1 MLNVNVNHIDLQLKK
16 KGIVMSNVSNPILQR
31 DVISVATWRD
41 YYEITKPR
49 VVALLVLTALVGM
62 CLSVPGVVPWQV
74 LGPSIIGIGLLS
86 SAAAAINHI
95 VDERIDSIMGRTHN
109 RPLPNGRLS
118 AKNASIF
125 ALTIAMLG
133 FVLLYFW
140 VNPLTAW
147 LTFSG
152 LVGYSFVYTMYLKR
166 ATPQNI
172 TIGGLAGAIPPL
184 LGWTAM
190 TNEIHA
196 NALLLVLL
204 IFTWTPPHFWALAIH
219 RKDDYAKVNI
229 PMLPVTHGV
238 SFTKTQILLYTVL
251 LFVVGLLP
259 YLVGM
264 SNWLYLIGAV
274 ILNLI
279 FFVYAWKL
287 KFNADEN
294 TAMDTF
300 KFSIVHLMLLFIVLL
315 ADHYLLPLG

>member
-1 MLNVNVNHIDLQLKK
+1 MSDL
-16 KGIVMSNVSNPILQR
+16 
-31 DVISVATWRD
+31 SVTQESSSSQPATLRD
-41 YYEITKPR
+41 YYDITKPR

-62 CLSVPGVVPWQV
+62 SLSVPGAIPWQ
-74 LGPSIIGIGLLS
+74 LLIPSMLGIGLLS

-95 VDERIDSIMGRTHN
+95 VDERIDSVMGRTYN

-118 AKNASIF
+118 AKNAVKF
-125 ALTIAMLG
+125 A
-133 FVLLYFW
+133 VLLAVTGFIILYFL

-147 LTFSG
+147 LTFAG
-152 LVGYSFVYTMYLKR
+152 LVVYSFVYTMYLKR

-190 TNEIHA
+190 TNEIHP

-219 RKDDYAKVNI
+219 RKDEYAKVNI

-238 SFTKTQILLYTVL
+238 NFTKTQILLYTVL

-274 ILNLI
+274 VLNVI

-300 KFSIVHLMLLFIVLL
+300 KFSIIHLMLLFVILL
-315 ADHYLLPLG
+315 ADHYILPVT

>member
-1 MLNVNVNHIDLQLKK
+1 
-16 KGIVMSNVSNPILQR
+16 MSELSAVEAASVSSQA
-31 DVISVATWRD
+31 SWRD

-62 CLSVPGVVPWQV
+62 CLSVPGAIPWQ
-74 LGPSIIGIGLLS
+74 LLIPSMVGIGLLS

-109 RPLPNGRLS
+109 RPIPNGKITQQS
-118 AKNASIF
+118 AIIFAASI
-125 ALTIAMLG
+125 AVIG
-133 FVLLYFW
+133 FVMLYAL

-147 LTFSG
+147 LTLSG

-190 TNEIHA
+190 TNEIHGH
-196 NALLLVLL
+196 ALLLVLL

-238 SFTKTQILLYTVL
+238 NFTKTQILLYTVL

-274 ILNLI
+274 VLNLM

-287 KFNADEN
+287 KFSADEN

-300 KFSIVHLMLLFIVLL
+300 KFSIIHLMVLFIILL
-315 ADHYLLPLG
+315 LDHYLLPIS

>member
-1 MLNVNVNHIDLQLKK
+1 
-16 KGIVMSNVSNPILQR
+16 MSDSSALSINAKDETKITLMSKC
-31 DVISVATWRD
+31 SA

-49 VVALLVLTALVGM
+49 VVALLVLTAVVGM
-62 CLSVPGVVPWQV
+62 SLSVPGALPWQ
-74 LGPSIIGIGLLS
+74 LFLPAMLGIGLLS

-95 VDERIDSIMGRTHN
+95 VDEKIDAVMGRTHN
-109 RPLPNGRLS
+109 RPLPGGKITTN
-118 AKNASIF
+118 NAIVF
-125 ALTIAMLG
+125 AATIAIIG
-133 FVLLYFW
+133 FVMLYGL

-152 LVGYSFVYTMYLKR
+152 LVGYSFVYTLYLKR

-190 TNEIHA
+190 TNEIHPH
-196 NALLLVLL
+196 ALLLVLL
-204 IFTWTPPHFWALAIH
+204 VFTWTPPHFWALAIH
-219 RKDDYAKVNI
+219 RKNEYAKVNI

-238 SFTKTQILLYTVL
+238 NFTKTQILLYTVL

-264 SNWLYLIGAV
+264 SSWIYLIGAV
-274 ILNLI
+274 VLNLV
-279 FFVYAWKL
+279 FFMYAWKL
-287 KFNADEN
+287 KFNANEN

-300 KFSIVHLMLLFIVLL
+300 KFSIVHLMVLFIVLL
-315 ADHYLLPLG
+315 LDHYILPLS

>member
-1 MLNVNVNHIDLQLKK
+1 MPKAAVLSPQ
-16 KGIVMSNVSNPILQR
+16 STTQSQA
-31 DVISVATWRD
+31 SWRD

-62 CLSVPGVVPWQV
+62 CLSVPGVIPWQ
-74 LGPSIIGIGLLS
+74 LLIPAMLGIGMLS

-95 VDERIDSIMGRTHN
+95 VDQRIDSEMGRTFN
-109 RPLPNGRLS
+109 RPMPNGRIS
-118 AKNASIF
+118 QINAIVF
-125 ALTIAMLG
+125 AAALAVIG
-133 FVLLYFW
+133 FFVLFTF

-147 LTFSG
+147 LTFAG
-152 LVGYSFVYTMYLKR
+152 LLGYGFVYTMYLKR

-190 TNEIHA
+190 TNEVHP

-219 RKDDYAKVNI
+219 RKNEYAKVNI

-238 SFTKTQILLYTVL
+238 EFTKTQILLYTVL

-274 ILNLI
+274 ALNLA
-279 FFVYAWKL
+279 FFAYAWKL
-287 KFNADEN
+287 KFSANEQ
-294 TAMDTF
+294 TAMATF
-300 KFSIVHLMLLFIVLL
+300 KFSIIHLMLLFIILL
-315 ADHYLLPLG
+315 VDHYLLPVT

>member
-1 MLNVNVNHIDLQLKK
+1 MSKDINDTMSPVINADHQVFSMSVMLAN
-16 KGIVMSNVSNPILQR
+16 
-31 DVISVATWRD
+31 WRA
-41 YYEITKPR
+41 YYDITKPK

-62 CLSVPGVVPWQV
+62 SLSVPGGLPWQLLLPAM
-74 LGPSIIGIGLLS
+74 LGIALLS

-95 VDERIDSIMGRTHN
+95 VDEKIDTVMGRTHN
-109 RPLPNGRLS
+109 RPLPEGRIS
-118 AKNASIF
+118 ATNAIVFATSI
-125 ALTIAMLG
+125 ALLG
-133 FVLLYFW
+133 FIILYAL
-140 VNPLTAW
+140 VNPLTAF
-147 LTFSG
+147 LTLAG

-190 TNEIHA
+190 TNEIA
-196 NALLLVLL
+196 PNALLLVLI

-251 LFVVGLLP
+251 LFVVCLLP

-264 SNWLYLIGAV
+264 SNWLYLVGACS
-274 ILNLI
+274 LNLI
-279 FFVYAWKL
+279 FFGYAWQL
-287 KFNADEN
+287 KFHAKEE
-294 TAMDTF
+294 TAMATF
-300 KFSIVHLMLLFIVLL
+300 KFSIIHLMLLFIILL
-315 ADHYLLPLG
+315 LDHYWLPMS

>member
-1 MLNVNVNHIDLQLKK
+1 
-16 KGIVMSNVSNPILQR
+16 MSK
-31 DVISVATWRD
+31 VINKTMSSIPPAINTDHQPFAINRIFANWRA
-41 YYEITKPR
+41 YYDITKPK

-62 CLSVPGVVPWQV
+62 SLSVPGGLPWQ
-74 LGPSIIGIGLLS
+74 LLIPAMLGIGLLS

-95 VDERIDSIMGRTHN
+95 VDEKIDTVMGRTHN
-109 RPLPNGRLS
+109 RPLPEGRLS
-118 AKNASIF
+118 VTNAIVFATSI
-125 ALTIAMLG
+125 ALIG
-133 FVLLYFW
+133 FVILYSL
-140 VNPLTAW
+140 VNPLTAF
-147 LTFSG
+147 LTLAG

-190 TNEIHA
+190 TNEVA
-196 NALLLVLL
+196 PNALLLVLI

-251 LFVVGLLP
+251 LFVVCLLP

-264 SNWLYLIGAV
+264 SNWLYLIGACS
-274 ILNLI
+274 LNVI
-279 FFVYAWKL
+279 FFGYAWQL
-287 KFNADEN
+287 KFHAKKG
-294 TAMDTF
+294 TAMATF
-300 KFSIVHLMLLFIVLL
+300 KFSIVHLMLLFIILL
-315 ADHYLLPLG
+315 LDHYWLPMG

>member
-1 MLNVNVNHIDLQLKK
+1 MAN
-16 KGIVMSNVSNPILQR
+16 ST
-31 DVISVATWRD
+31 VIANAVYINKASIKD

-62 CLSVPGVVPWQV
+62 CLSVPGVIPWQV
-74 LGPSIIGIGLLS
+74 LIPSMLGIGLLS

-95 VDERIDSIMGRTHN
+95 VDQRIDSIMGRTHN
-109 RPLPNGRLS
+109 RPLPNGKIS
-118 AKNASIF
+118 QTNAIIF
-125 ALTIAMLG
+125 ASSLAFIG
-133 FVLLYFW
+133 FFVLYML
-140 VNPLTAW
+140 VNSLTAW
-147 LTFSG
+147 LTLSG
-152 LVGYSFVYTMYLKR
+152 LVGYSFIYTMYLKR

-190 TNEIHA
+190 TNEIHG

-219 RKDDYAKVNI
+219 RKDEYAKVNI
-229 PMLPVTHGV
+229 PMLPVTHGIN
-238 SFTKTQILLYTVL
+238 FTKTQILLYTIL

-274 ILNLI
+274 VLNLM
-279 FFVYAWKL
+279 FFAYAWKL
-287 KFNADEN
+287 KFNAEEN
-294 TAMDTF
+294 TAMETF
-300 KFSIVHLMLLFIVLL
+300 KFSIVHLMALFVILLL
-315 ADHYLLPLG
+315 DHYLLPIT

>member
-1 MLNVNVNHIDLQLKK
+1 MSKDINDTMSPVINADHQVFSLSVMLAN
-16 KGIVMSNVSNPILQR
+16 
-31 DVISVATWRD
+31 WRA
-41 YYEITKPR
+41 YYDITKPK

-62 CLSVPGVVPWQV
+62 SLSVPGGLPWQLLLPAM
-74 LGPSIIGIGLLS
+74 LGIALLS

-95 VDERIDSIMGRTHN
+95 VDEKIDTVMGRTHN
-109 RPLPNGRLS
+109 RPLPEGRIS
-118 AKNASIF
+118 ATNAIVF
-125 ALTIAMLG
+125 ATSIAMLG
-133 FVLLYFW
+133 FIILYAL
-140 VNPLTAW
+140 VNPLTAF
-147 LTFSG
+147 LTLAG

-190 TNEIHA
+190 TNEVA
-196 NALLLVLL
+196 PNALLLVLI

-251 LFVVGLLP
+251 LFVVCLLP

-264 SNWLYLIGAV
+264 SNWLYLVGACS
-274 ILNLI
+274 LNLI
-279 FFVYAWKL
+279 FFGYAWQL
-287 KFNADEN
+287 KFHAKEE
-294 TAMDTF
+294 TAMATF
-300 KFSIVHLMLLFIVLL
+300 KFSIIHLMLLFIILL
-315 ADHYLLPLG
+315 LDHYLLPMS

>member
-1 MLNVNVNHIDLQLKK
+1 M
-16 KGIVMSNVSNPILQR
+16 MSNTTVAP
-31 DVISVATWRD
+31 VIMPKWRA
-41 YYEITKPR
+41 YYDLTKPR
-49 VVALLVLTALVGM
+49 VVALLVLTAVVGM
-62 CLSVPGVVPWQV
+62 SLSVPGGLPWQ
-74 LGPSIIGIGLLS
+74 LFIPAMLGIGLLS

-95 VDERIDSIMGRTHN
+95 VDEKIDAIMGRTHN
-109 RPLPNGRLS
+109 RPLPEGRVTTN
-118 AKNASIF
+118 NAIVF
-125 ALTIAMLG
+125 ACSLALLG
-133 FVLLYFW
+133 FVLLMVL
-140 VNPLTAW
+140 VNPLTAY
-147 LTFSG
+147 LTLAG
-152 LVGYSFVYTMYLKR
+152 LVGYSFVYTLYLKR

-190 TNEIHA
+190 TNEVHP

-219 RKDDYAKVNI
+219 RKKEYAKVNI

-274 ILNLI
+274 ILNLM
-279 FFVYAWKL
+279 FFAYAWKL
-287 KFNADEN
+287 KFHADEN

-300 KFSIVHLMLLFIVLL
+300 KFSIIHLMLLFVILL
-315 ADHYLLPLG
+315 LDHYLLPVG

>member
-1 MLNVNVNHIDLQLKK
+1 MSDEMMSEIKVTPVIMPKWRAYYDL
-16 KGIVMSNVSNPILQR
+16 
-31 DVISVATWRD
+31 
-41 YYEITKPR
+41 TKPR
-49 VVALLVLTALVGM
+49 VVALLVLTAVVGM
-62 CLSVPGVVPWQV
+62 SLSVPGGLPWQ
-74 LGPSIIGIGLLS
+74 LFIPAMLGIGLLS

-95 VDERIDSIMGRTHN
+95 VDEKIDAIMGRTHN
-109 RPLPNGRLS
+109 RPLPEGRVTTN
-118 AKNASIF
+118 NAIVF
-125 ALTIAMLG
+125 ACSLALLG
-133 FVLLYFW
+133 FVLLMVF
-140 VNPLTAW
+140 VNPLTAY
-147 LTFSG
+147 LTLAG
-152 LVGYSFVYTMYLKR
+152 LVGYSFVYTLYLKR

-190 TNEIHA
+190 TNQIDP

-219 RKDDYAKVNI
+219 RKNEYAKVNI

-274 ILNLI
+274 TLNLM
-279 FFVYAWKL
+279 FFAYAWKL
-287 KFNADEN
+287 KFHADEN

-300 KFSIVHLMLLFIVLL
+300 KFSIIHLMLLFVILL
-315 ADHYLLPLG
+315 LDHYLLPIG

>member
-1 MLNVNVNHIDLQLKK
+1 MA
-16 KGIVMSNVSNPILQR
+16 MSKALVYPKYQR
-31 DVISVATWRD
+31 TSSWRD

-62 CLSVPGVVPWQV
+62 CLSVPSVIPWQV
-74 LGPSIIGIGLLS
+74 LVPAILGIGLLS

-95 VDERIDSIMGRTHN
+95 VDQRIDSEMGRTHN
-109 RPLPNGRLS
+109 RPMPNGKIS
-118 AKNASIF
+118 QKNAIIF
-125 ALTIAMLG
+125 ATSLAIIGMATLIL
-133 FVLLYFW
+133 FV
-140 VNPLTAW
+140 NALTAW
-147 LTFSG
+147 LTLAG

-190 TNEIHA
+190 TNEVHGH
-196 NALLLVLL
+196 ALLLVLI

-219 RKDDYAKVNI
+219 RRDEYAKVNI
-229 PMLPVTHGV
+229 PMLPVTHGIE
-238 SFTKTQILLYTVL
+238 FTKTQILLYTVL

-264 SNWLYLIGAV
+264 SNWLYLIGAT
-274 ILNLI
+274 ILNI
-279 FFVYAWKL
+279 GFFMYAWKL
-287 KFNADEN
+287 KFNPEEN

-300 KFSIVHLMLLFIVLL
+300 KFSIVHLMILFLLLL
-315 ADHYLLPLG
+315 ADHYLLPIA

>member
-1 MLNVNVNHIDLQLKK
+1 
-16 KGIVMSNVSNPILQR
+16 MSNVTTSELSTTATSQT
-31 DVISVATWRD
+31 TWRD

-62 CLSVPGVVPWQV
+62 CLSVPGAIPWQ
-74 LGPSIIGIGLLS
+74 LLIPAMLGIGMLS

-95 VDERIDSIMGRTHN
+95 CDERIDSIMGRTHN

-118 AKNASIF
+118 TRNAITF
-125 ALTIAMLG
+125 AALLAILG
-133 FVLLYFW
+133 FVMLYAL

-147 LTFSG
+147 LTLSG
-152 LVGYSFVYTMYLKR
+152 LVGYGFVYTMYLKR

-190 TNEIHA
+190 TNEIHP

-238 SFTKTQILLYTVL
+238 NFTKTQILLYTIL

-274 ILNLI
+274 VLNLG

-300 KFSIVHLMLLFIVLL
+300 KFSIIHLMALFVILLL
-315 ADHYLLPLG
+315 DHYLLPI

>member
-1 MLNVNVNHIDLQLKK
+1 
-16 KGIVMSNVSNPILQR
+16 MSSVQS
-31 DVISVATWRD
+31 ISEKVHVASWRD

-62 CLSVPGVVPWQV
+62 CLSTPGAIAWQV
-74 LGPSIIGIGLLS
+74 LIPAILGIGFLS
-86 SAAAAINHI
+86 SSAAAINHI
-95 VDERIDSIMGRTHN
+95 VDERIDSEMARTHN
-109 RPLPNGRLS
+109 RPVATGRIS
-118 AKNASIF
+118 ALQASVF
-125 ALTIAMLG
+125 SALLAIVGFAMLYA
-133 FVLLYFW
+133 L
-140 VNPLTAW
+140 VNPLTAY
-147 LTFSG
+147 LTLSG
-152 LVGYSFVYTMYLKR
+152 LVGYSCVYTMYLKR

-184 LGWTAM
+184 LGWTAV
-190 TNEIHA
+190 TNEIHP

-238 SFTKTQILLYTVL
+238 AFTKTQILLYTIL

-264 SNWLYLIGAV
+264 SNWLYLVGAV
-274 ILNLI
+274 ALNLI
-279 FFVYAWKL
+279 FFAYAWKL
-287 KFNADEN
+287 KFNADET

-315 ADHYLLPLG
+315 LDHYLLPIS

>member
-1 MLNVNVNHIDLQLKK
+1 MGQ
-16 KGIVMSNVSNPILQR
+16 SNTIAVSHSAP
-31 DVISVATWRD
+31 STATWRD

-62 CLSVPGVVPWQV
+62 CLSVPGVIPWHVLVP
-74 LGPSIIGIGLLS
+74 SMIGIGFLS

-95 VDERIDSIMGRTHN
+95 VDERIDSVMGRTHN
-109 RPLPNGRLS
+109 RPLPNGRLTAKS
-118 AKNASIF
+118 ASMF
-125 ALTIAMLG
+125 AMALAITG
-133 FVLLYFW
+133 FAILYSF

-172 TIGGLAGAIPPL
+172 TIGAIPPL

-196 NALLLVLL
+196 NALLLVLI

-238 SFTKTQILLYTVL
+238 NFTKTQILLYTVL

-274 ILNLI
+274 VLNSV
-279 FFVYAWKL
+279 FFAYAWKL
-287 KFNADEN
+287 KFNADES

-300 KFSIVHLMLLFIVLL
+300 KFSIVHLMALFIILL
-315 ADHYLLPLG
+315 LDHYLLPVTG

>member
-1 MLNVNVNHIDLQLKK
+1 
-16 KGIVMSNVSNPILQR
+16 MSKSATLDQDNIENS
-31 DVISVATWRD
+31 SATWRD

-62 CLSVPGVVPWQV
+62 CLSVPGVIPWQ
-74 LGPSIIGIGLLS
+74 LLIPAMLGIGMLS

-95 VDERIDSIMGRTHN
+95 VDQRIDSVMARTHK
-109 RPLPNGRLS
+109 RPLPNGRISQSS
-118 AKNASIF
+118 AVSF
-125 ALTIAMLG
+125 AAGLAILG
-133 FVLLYFW
+133 FFMLYAL

-147 LTFSG
+147 LTFAG
-152 LVGYSFVYTMYLKR
+152 LVGYGFVYTMYLKR

-190 TNEIHA
+190 TNEIHPH
-196 NALLLVLL
+196 ALLLVLL

-219 RKDDYAKVNI
+219 RKNDYAKVNI

-264 SNWLYLIGAV
+264 SNWLYLAGAV
-274 ILNLI
+274 TLNLM
-279 FFVYAWKL
+279 FFIYAWKL

-300 KFSIVHLMLLFIVLL
+300 KFSIIHLMILFVVLL
-315 ADHYLLPLG
+315 VDHYVLPV

>member
-1 MLNVNVNHIDLQLKK
+1 
-16 KGIVMSNVSNPILQR
+16 MSNVTTSELSTTATSQT
-31 DVISVATWRD
+31 TWRD

-62 CLSVPGVVPWQV
+62 CLSVPGAIPWQ
-74 LGPSIIGIGLLS
+74 LLIPAMLGIGMLS

-95 VDERIDSIMGRTHN
+95 CDERIDSIMGRTHN

-118 AKNASIF
+118 TRNAITF
-125 ALTIAMLG
+125 AALLAILG
-133 FVLLYFW
+133 FVMLYAF

-147 LTFSG
+147 LTLSG
-152 LVGYSFVYTMYLKR
+152 LVGYGFVYTMYLKR

-190 TNEIHA
+190 TNEIHP

-238 SFTKTQILLYTVL
+238 NFTKTQILLYTIL

-274 ILNLI
+274 VLNLG

-300 KFSIVHLMLLFIVLL
+300 KFSIIHLMALFVILLL
-315 ADHYLLPLG
+315 DHYLLPV

>member
-1 MLNVNVNHIDLQLKK
+1 MSDEMMSETSVVPVMLPKWRAYYDL
-16 KGIVMSNVSNPILQR
+16 
-31 DVISVATWRD
+31 
-41 YYEITKPR
+41 TKPR
-49 VVALLVLTALVGM
+49 VVALLVLTAVVGM
-62 CLSVPGVVPWQV
+62 SLSVPGGLPWQ
-74 LGPSIIGIGLLS
+74 LFIPAMLGIGLLS

-95 VDERIDSIMGRTHN
+95 VDEKIDAMMGRTHN
-109 RPLPNGRLS
+109 RPLPEGRVTTN
-118 AKNASIF
+118 NAIVF
-125 ALTIAMLG
+125 ACSLALLG
-133 FVLLYFW
+133 FVLLMVL
-140 VNPLTAW
+140 VNPLTAF
-147 LTFSG
+147 LTLAG
-152 LVGYSFVYTMYLKR
+152 LVGYSFVYTLYLKR

-190 TNEIHA
+190 TNEIHP

-238 SFTKTQILLYTVL
+238 DFTKTQILLYTVL

-274 ILNLI
+274 TLNLM
-279 FFVYAWKL
+279 FFAYAWKL
-287 KFNADEN
+287 KFHADEN

-300 KFSIVHLMLLFIVLL
+300 KFSIIHLMLLFVILL
-315 ADHYLLPLG
+315 LDHYLLPVG

>member
-1 MLNVNVNHIDLQLKK
+1 
-16 KGIVMSNVSNPILQR
+16 MSQSNTAEASHSEPSTPI
-31 DVISVATWRD
+31 WRD
-41 YYEITKPR
+41 YYEITKPG
-49 VVALLVLTALVGM
+49 VVALLMLTALVGM
-62 CLSVPGVVPWQV
+62 CLSVPGVIPWHVLVP
-74 LGPSIIGIGLLS
+74 SMIGIGFIS

-95 VDERIDSIMGRTHN
+95 VDERIDKEMGRTYN
-109 RPLPNGRLS
+109 RPLPNGRLTARS
-118 AKNASIF
+118 ATIF
-125 ALTIAMLG
+125 AISLAVTG
-133 FVLLYFW
+133 FIVLYTL

-190 TNEIHA
+190 TNEVHP

-219 RKDDYAKVNI
+219 RKDEYAKVNI

-274 ILNLI
+274 VLNLV
-279 FFVYAWKL
+279 FFAYAWKL
-287 KFNADEN
+287 KFNADEE

-300 KFSIVHLMLLFIVLL
+300 KFSIVHLMALFIILL
-315 ADHYLLPLG
+315 LDHYLLPVTG

>member
-1 MLNVNVNHIDLQLKK
+1 
-16 KGIVMSNVSNPILQR
+16 MSNSNIAPSHAAAINTQHA
-31 DVISVATWRD
+31 SWRD

-62 CLSVPGVVPWQV
+62 CLSVPSVIPWQV
-74 LGPSIIGIGLLS
+74 LIPSMLGIGFLS

-109 RPLPNGRLS
+109 RPIPNGKISQL
-118 AKNASIF
+118 NAIIF
-125 ALTIAMLG
+125 AASLAIVG
-133 FVLLYFW
+133 FIVLYAL

-147 LTFSG
+147 LTLSG

-196 NALLLVLL
+196 HALLLVLL

-219 RKDDYAKVNI
+219 RKNDYAKVNI

-274 ILNLI
+274 VLNLM

-287 KFNADEN
+287 KFSADEN

-300 KFSIVHLMLLFIVLL
+300 KFSIIHLMVLFIILL
-315 ADHYLLPLG
+315 LDHYLLPVS

>member
-1 MLNVNVNHIDLQLKK
+1 MTQSTAIKTADL
-16 KGIVMSNVSNPILQR
+16 
-31 DVISVATWRD
+31 VATSRVSGFSLWRS
-41 YYEITKPR
+41 YYNITKPR

-62 CLSVPGVVPWQV
+62 CLSVPGVVPWQ
-74 LGPSIIGIGLLS
+74 LLIPAMIGIGFLS

-95 VDERIDSIMGRTHN
+95 VDEKIDAIMGRTHN
-109 RPLPNGRLS
+109 RPLPNGEIT
-118 AKNASIF
+118 ATNAVVF
-125 ALTIAMLG
+125 AGALALIG
-133 FVLLYFW
+133 FVVLYAL

-147 LTFSG
+147 LTLAG
-152 LVGYSFVYTMYLKR
+152 LVGYGFIYTLYLKR

-190 TNEIHA
+190 TNQIDP

-219 RKDDYAKVNI
+219 RRNEYAKVNI
-229 PMLPVTHGV
+229 PMLPVTHGIN
-238 SFTKTQILLYTVL
+238 FTKTQILLYTVL
-251 LFVVGLLP
+251 LFIVGLLP

-279 FFVYAWKL
+279 FFAYAWKL
-287 KFNADEN
+287 KFNATET

-300 KFSIVHLMLLFIVLL
+300 KFSIIHLMILFIVLL
-315 ADHYLLPLG
+315 LDHYLLPI

>member
-1 MLNVNVNHIDLQLKK
+1 
-16 KGIVMSNVSNPILQR
+16 MS
-31 DVISVATWRD
+31 SVQSIIEKVHVASWRD

-62 CLSVPGVVPWQV
+62 CLATPNAIAWQV
-74 LGPSIIGIGLLS
+74 LVPSILGIGLLS
-86 SAAAAINHI
+86 SSAAAINHI
-95 VDERIDSIMGRTHN
+95 VDERIDSQMARTHK
-109 RPLPNGRLS
+109 RPVATGRIS
-118 AKNASIF
+118 AGQASIF
-125 ALTIAMLG
+125 A
-133 FVLLYFW
+133 VLLAIVGFALLYVL
-140 VNPLTAW
+140 VNPLTAY
-147 LTFSG
+147 LTLSG
-152 LVGYSFVYTMYLKR
+152 LVGYSFVYTLYLKR

-184 LGWTAM
+184 LGWTAV
-190 TNEIHA
+190 TNEIHP

-238 SFTKTQILLYTVL
+238 AFTKTQILLYTVL

-274 ILNLI
+274 SLNLI
-279 FFVYAWKL
+279 FFAYAWKL
-287 KFNADEN
+287 KFNAEDN

-315 ADHYLLPLG
+315 VDHYLLPIS